1 MINGMGYLLSSGSD
15 TYQMCEYAGGY
26 SVSTWL
32 AVYFGLGI
40 FLTEFG

>member
-1 MINGMGYLLSSGSD
+1 MINGMRYLLSSGSD

-32 AVYFGLGI
+32 AVHFELGI
-40 FLTEFG
+40 FLTGFG